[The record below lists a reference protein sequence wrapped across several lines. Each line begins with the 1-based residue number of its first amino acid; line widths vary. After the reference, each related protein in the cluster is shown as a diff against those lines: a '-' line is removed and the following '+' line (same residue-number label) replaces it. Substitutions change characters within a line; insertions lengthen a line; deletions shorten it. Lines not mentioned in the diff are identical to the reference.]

1 VAGLELESPALVDT
15 APEAG
20 TVFGFVLTRPGSILG
35 RTLGLTGAAV
45 AAVLVFG
52 RSVSAG
58 LGEVEAVS

>member
-1 VAGLELESPALVDT
+1 LGDT
-15 APEAG
+15 APEAR

-35 RTLGLTGAAV
+35 RTLGLTGAAA

-58 LGEVEAVS
+58 VAEVEVLS